1 MDVRHCFA
9 ISTGYNLIFFSKQI
23 VETHHVMLPQRIEK
37 IKSKAVGN
45 LQQAGIVFYFLLL
58 FIIKH
63 KQANINVKSR
73 RFGIIM
79 TPFSR
84 QNENGVMM
92 IPKRRLLTLIF
103 ACLCF
108 KKSILIKIYGKGQI

>member
-58 FIIKH
+58 FIIKFRYNAH
-63 KQANINVKSR
+63 SDWLKKLASLEYKTPGY
-73 RFGIIM
+73 RFHAIC
-79 TPFSR
+79 
-84 QNENGVMM
+84 E
-92 IPKRRLLTLIF
+92 
-103 ACLCF
+103 
-108 KKSILIKIYGKGQI
+108 